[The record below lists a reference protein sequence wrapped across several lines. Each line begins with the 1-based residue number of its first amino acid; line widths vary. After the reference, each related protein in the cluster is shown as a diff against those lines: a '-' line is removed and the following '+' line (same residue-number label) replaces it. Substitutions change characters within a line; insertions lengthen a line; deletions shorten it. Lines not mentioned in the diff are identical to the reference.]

1 MMRKKNNNKKGK
13 ESKKKNCF
21 STETQIVTFN
31 HV

>member
-1 MMRKKNNNKKGK
+1 MTRKKNNKKEK
-13 ESKKKNCF
+13 KLKKKNCF

>member
-1 MMRKKNNNKKGK
+1 MTRKKNNKKGK
-13 ESKKKNCF
+13 ESKKKKNCF